1 MRNAFAAEIKAL
13 AEADERVVLL
23 SGDIGNRLFN
33 PYKETC
39 GERFFNC
46 GVAEANMIGVGAGL
60 AKNGFKPVAYTIA
73 PFTTT
78 RCLEQIKLDAC
89 YHKLPLVI
97 VGVGAGL
104 SYAGLGPTHHS
115 FEDLA
120 ILRPLPGMTLF
131 APCDAV
137 ETRLCLREA
146 LKLDGP
152 SYIRLGKKNEPV
164 IHEIEPPFE
173 TGRGIKVREG
183 GDTCLLCAGTLMPEV
198 LAAADLLAEDSVSAR
213 VVSMHTVKPLD
224 EDLVADALSRF
235 KLTVTVEEHGLIGGF
250 GSAVAEFKVD
260 AGLGGR
266 LLRLGIPDEFVCRS
280 GNQPNARACLGL
292 DASSIAKKVAKTLE
306 GK

>member
-39 GERFFNC
+39 GDRFFNC
-46 GVAEANMIGVGAGL
+46 GVAEANMMGVAAGL
-60 AKNGFKPVAYTIA
+60 ANDGYRPVVYTIA

-89 YHKLPLVI
+89 YHKLPVTI

-120 ILRPLPGMTLF
+120 ILRPLPGITLM

-137 ETRLCLREA
+137 ETKVLLREA
-146 LKLDGP
+146 VNLGSP
-152 SYIRLGKKNEPV
+152 CYMRIGKKNEPV
-164 IHEIEPPFE
+164 MHDQEPKL
-173 TGRGIKVREG
+173 TVGRGYEMREG
-183 GDTCLLCAGTLMPEV
+183 KDISLLCAGTLMPVALE
-198 LAAADLLAEDSVSAR
+198 AAELLSAEGLGCS

-224 EDLVADALSRF
+224 EPLIERRLKSSR
-235 KLTVTVEEHGLIGGF
+235 LTVTLEEHGLVGGF
-250 GSAVAEFKVD
+250 GSAVAELMAD
-260 AGLGGR
+260 NAISGN
-266 LLRLGIPDEFVCRS
+266 LLRLGIPDQFVCRS
-280 GNQPNARACLGL
+280 GNQDNARECLGL
-292 DASSIAKKVAKTLE
+292 DARSVTEAIMKRMVPR
-306 GK
+306 